1 MWDTGL
7 GRTATEADTNV
18 IDRKLP
24 MNHKGDRVEGS
35 RSEEIEMQLV
45 IQQRKNDLA
54 CRRFGQIS
62 LVGLGRSYE
71 E

>member
-7 GRTATEADTNV
+7 GRTAAEAYTNV

-24 MNHKGDRVEGS
+24 MNHKGDRVKRS
-35 RSEEIEMQLV
+35 RSGEIEIQLV
-45 IQQRKNDLA
+45 IQQRKNDLT